1 MLALVKFKCDN
12 EDIKSKIIT
21 DLEKIYGKR
30 INTCNYDGVNY
41 ISLSSHDNNIVE
53 KFKKVKEKYSG
64 KKEVK
69 EFFVGTT
76 KEWY

>member
-12 EDIKSKIIT
+12 EDIKNKIII
-21 DLEKIYGKR
+21 DLEEIYGKR
-30 INTCNYDGVNY
+30 INTCNYGGVNY
-41 ISLSSHDNNIVE
+41 ISLSSYDNNIVE

-76 KEWY
+76 KDWY